1 VTWWALVVVA
11 VGTYLFK
18 AAGPVA
24 FATLRIG
31 PRLTR
36 VFTLVAVTLLAALI
50 AVSTLTTAGAITI
63 DARLAGLAAA
73 VIAIALRAPFVV
85 VVGAAAITAAALRA
99 VGVAEKSS
107 RGAWSPI
114 RQEHRRRQ
122 RASGRTAGAAR
133 AVPRAPLCGSWPPS
147 RGGRQRYGRCSS

>member
-11 VGTYLFK
+11 FGTYAFK

-36 VFTLVAVTLLAALI
+36 TFTLVAVALLAALI
-50 AVSTLTTAGAITI
+50 AVSTVTTAGTVTI

-73 VIAIALRAPFVV
+73 IIAITLRAPFVV
-85 VVGAAAITAAALRA
+85 VVATAAITAAALRA
-99 VGVAEKSS
+99 AGVA
-107 RGAWSPI
+107 
-114 RQEHRRRQ
+114 
-122 RASGRTAGAAR
+122 
-133 AVPRAPLCGSWPPS
+133 
-147 RGGRQRYGRCSS
+147 